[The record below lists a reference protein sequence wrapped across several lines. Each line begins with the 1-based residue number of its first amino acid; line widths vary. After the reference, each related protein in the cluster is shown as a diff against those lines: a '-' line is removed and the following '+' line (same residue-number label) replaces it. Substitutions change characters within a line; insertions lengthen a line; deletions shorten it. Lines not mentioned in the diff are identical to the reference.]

1 MNHRDDRVYLNDIL
15 ESIGIIGTFIGDLT
29 EFEFS
34 SNQLVHDAVIRRFEI
49 IGEAAS
55 KISDNLK
62 IGSPQIEWGLMK
74 DMRNKLIHE
83 YFGVSAIT
91 IYQTIKADLPVLKK
105 QIDCFS
111 PDLHLFWCN
120 SFAPVIVLFPLRD

>member
-1 MNHRDDRVYLNDIL
+1 MKKRDDKVYLNDIL
-15 ESIGIIGTFIGDLT
+15 ESIGIIDDFIGNLT

-34 SNQLVHDAVIRRFEI
+34 SNLLVHDAVIRRFEI

-62 IGSPQIEWGLMK
+62 NQSPQIEWGLMK

-91 IYQTIKADLPVLKK
+91 IYQTVKGDLPILKE
-105 QIDCFS
+105 QIEK
-111 PDLHLFWCN
+111 L
-120 SFAPVIVLFPLRD
+120 LREIK